1 MKDIVNLI
9 NYKKS
14 AMMLSF
20 ILCLCL
26 VGPGALQTAYGQG
39 SLVETVGTMEIGQ
52 EVDNAANRSVPRR
65 GVDTKKPAQDTNN
78 VTAPPNRAPGM
89 QGTPNTAPLP
99 LPEVQ
104 QPSQAPAAVET
115 TPAAPVLPAETNVP
129 DVNDFNAFKR
139 EIDRIDMEAR
149 GEDTQWL
156 GKQEK
161 KAELAKAMDDVVV
174 AEFKFL
180 RKVAEAAKDTN
191 TVEAI
196 DLVLKKRQDRLNKL
210 VTKLENELKEERQKQ
225 APERRERRTPKA
237 GAGGQEQPQTPRA
250 TSPVRRA
257 RETVNQEQ
265 Q

>member
-14 AMMLSF
+14 AMVLSF

-26 VGPGALQTAYGQG
+26 AGPGALQTAYGDG
-39 SLVETVGTMEIGQ
+39 TLVETVGTMEIGQ
-52 EVDNAANRSVPRR
+52 EVDNGANRSVPKGHA
-65 GVDTKKPAQDTNN
+65 GVRKPAQDAN
-78 VTAPPNRAPGM
+78 AAKEQPNRAPM
-89 QGTPNTAPLP
+89 NTPGRPN
-99 LPEVQ
+99 LPETTIQ
-104 QPSQAPAAVET
+104 QENSQVATGTET
-115 TPAAPVLPAETNVP
+115 TTAVPAMTPEANVP
-129 DVNDFNAFKR
+129 EVNDFNAFKR
-139 EIDRIDMEAR
+139 ELDRIDMEAR

-161 KAELAKAMDDVVV
+161 KAELAKAIDDVVV
-174 AEFKFL
+174 AELKFL
-180 RKVAEAAKDTN
+180 RKVAAAANDTN
-191 TVEAI
+191 TVEAV

-210 VTKLENELKEERQKQ
+210 VTKLENEVKEERRQQ